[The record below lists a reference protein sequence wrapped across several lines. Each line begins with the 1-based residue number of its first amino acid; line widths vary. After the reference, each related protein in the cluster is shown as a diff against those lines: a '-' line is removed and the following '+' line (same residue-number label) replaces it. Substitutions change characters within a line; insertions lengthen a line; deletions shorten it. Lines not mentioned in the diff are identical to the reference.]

1 MLRIAKSLPLLLL
14 ASWASAAPAV
24 VSAPLS
30 TMKASASSSSD
41 ESELAPSPCKTY
53 WTYTGSKADCRA
65 AGLTDLPA
73 SLDPAAQQLDL
84 SDNNLTALRNG
95 SLAALG
101 LSALELLDAGA
112 NALAA
117 VEPDAFRGLRLLRTV
132 RLSDNR
138 LRALHADTF
147 AHNPRL
153 QELFLDGNPL
163 AALPADGAWLR
174 APLLLVLDA
183 SRCGL
188 AALPRR
194 ALAALPHLRALYLAR
209 NRLRALPSAPGAFA
223 ASSALLFL
231 DLSANRLRDLPA
243 GAFSGLGALRRLDL
257 QDNELLAP
265 PAAAFAPLRSLARLE
280 LGGNPLACDC
290 ALYPL
295 RSWAAARNLSVRAH
309 CAATGAAWTL
319 LDNLDCPA

>member
-1 MLRIAKSLPLLLL
+1 MFRVTRSLLPLLLV
-14 ASWASAAPAV
+14 ASWAAAAPAV
-24 VSAPLS
+24 VSAPLTLATS
-30 TMKASASSSSD
+30 SSSSD
-41 ESELAPSPCKTY
+41 PAPCETY
-53 WTYTGSKADCRA
+53 WTYTGSKADCRG
-65 AGLTDLPA
+65 AGLSELPA
-73 SLDPAAQQLDL
+73 ELDPAAQQLDL

-101 LSALELLDAGA
+101 LSALELLDAGG

-117 VEPDAFRGLRLLRTV
+117 VEPEAFRGLRLLRTV

-194 ALAALPHLRALYLAR
+194 ALAGLPQLRALYLAR
-209 NRLRALPSAPGAFA
+209 NRLRTLPAAPGAFA
-223 ASSALLFL
+223 ASPALLFL
-231 DLSANRLRDLPA
+231 DLSANRLRELPA
-243 GAFSGLGALRRLDL
+243 GAFAGLAALRRLDL
-257 QDNELLAP
+257 QDNELRAP

-280 LGGNPLACDC
+280 LGGNPLTCDC
-290 ALYPL
+290 ALLPL
-295 RSWAAARNLSVRAH
+295 RAWATARNLSVRAH
-309 CAATGAAWTL
+309 CAATGASWTL